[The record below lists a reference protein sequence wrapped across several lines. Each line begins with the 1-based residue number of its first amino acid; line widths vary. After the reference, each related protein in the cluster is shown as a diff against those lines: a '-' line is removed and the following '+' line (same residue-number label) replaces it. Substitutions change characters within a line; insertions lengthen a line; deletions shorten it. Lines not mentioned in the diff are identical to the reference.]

1 MKPTIITLEASYLI
15 PISYFYVIPRQKVPM
30 IANRRYYTT
39 SNSDPQS
46 FDLPPVPILTFNN
59 LNNEDCIKSYRK
71 LLKNKGGI
79 YSFINTVKSQSR
91 DLLPEMKYNSNLE
104 ASIVPWF
111 ITGFVDAEGSFSA
124 SIVKNPSSRT
134 GWRILIAF
142 SIKLH
147 KRDEELLKLIQLYFG
162 CGNIYKG
169 SKDSLV
175 FKIVDI
181 KQIIDT
187 VIPQFEKF
195 PLQTQKKADFELFER
210 IVEIMDRKEHLI
222 SKGLQEIVN
231 IKASLNFGVSDDLKV
246 MFPNT
251 KSVLRPLVESSEIPH
266 PQWLAGFAS
275 GEGCFAVSLRK
286 SSVYKAGLQ
295 VLLRFSLTQH
305 SRDAELLKSLGDYL
319 GCGKVYT
326 SKNADK
332 VEFIVYKL
340 SDLVEKVLP
349 FFQKH
354 SIKGLK

>member
-1 MKPTIITLEASYLI
+1 MEPTIITLEASYLI

-30 IANRRYYTT
+30 IINRRYHTT

-71 LLKNKGGI
+71 ILKNKGGI

-91 DLLPEMKYNSNLE
+91 DLLPEMKHNSNLE
-104 ASIVPWF
+104 ASLVPWF
-111 ITGFVDAEGSFSA
+111 ITEFVDAEGSFST
-124 SIVKNPSSRT
+124 SIVKNLSSCT

-181 KQIIDT
+181 KQIINT

-195 PLQTQKKADFELFER
+195 LLQTQKKADFELFER

-231 IKASLNFGVSDDLKV
+231 LKAS
-246 MFPNT
+246 
-251 KSVLRPLVESSEIPH
+251 
-266 PQWLAGFAS
+266 
-275 GEGCFAVSLRK
+275 
-286 SSVYKAGLQ
+286 
-295 VLLRFSLTQH
+295 
-305 SRDAELLKSLGDYL
+305 
-319 GCGKVYT
+319 
-326 SKNADK
+326 
-332 VEFIVYKL
+332 
-340 SDLVEKVLP
+340 
-349 FFQKH
+349 
-354 SIKGLK
+354 